1 MIKLFITLILVGVLL
16 LEGQLEMPVLPGER
30 LLLTLMV
37 VGEVTGE
44 VLSLEK
50 TQQRLIDQELMLLDG
65 LLKV

>member
-1 MIKLFITLILVGVLL
+1 
-16 LEGQLEMPVLPGER
+16 MPVLPGER

-50 TQQRLIDQELMLLDG
+50 TQQRSIDQELMLLDG